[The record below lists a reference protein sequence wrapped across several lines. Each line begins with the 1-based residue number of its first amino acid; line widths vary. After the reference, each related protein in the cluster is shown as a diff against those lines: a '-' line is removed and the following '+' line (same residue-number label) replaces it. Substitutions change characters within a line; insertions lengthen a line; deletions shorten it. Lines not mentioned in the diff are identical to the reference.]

1 MAGRKPAPDQT
12 ARIEADAAIVAD
24 RIAQVLVGPAFR
36 RPTQAQGIETLR
48 CLLDVAQQAAL
59 RERRAL
65 GVGLH
70 PLRSQGHDRSRRLRQ
85 QVIRLRLWDQ
95 VLATLAQIERRQ
107 CFPLLS
113 ADHDRM
119 DLRRAEHRI
128 GDHSFTSAHRLINPA
143 AQSAS
148 AERLGC
154 YADIPTRVGL
164 FLRIAHL
171 AYRITLAQRRPGPTR
186 FLDVGCGGG
195 MKVAMGARFFD
206 AAQGIE
212 YDPAYAEVA
221 RQTLHRLQARRCAII
236 EGDALAFDGYGAFD
250 VIFLYRPLQDDARLA
265 QLEARI
271 LAQAR
276 PGAVILAP
284 YEVAGAHWQGATR
297 IADHV
302 HVAGLQAGAT
312 AGLLREVRR
321 IGPHVADPDARLP
334 KAIGWLSPLWQAC
347 LAAGFDP
354 AAWAPA

>member
-1 MAGRKPAPDQT
+1 MAGRKPAPDHS
-12 ARIEADAAIVAD
+12 ARIEAEAAAVAAG
-24 RIAQVLVGPAFR
+24 IAQALARPAFR
-36 RPTQAQGIETLR
+36 RPTQAQAIETLR
-48 CLLDVAQQAAL
+48 GLLDLARQEAL

-70 PLRSQGHDRSRRLRQ
+70 PMRSQGHDRSRRLRQ

-107 CFPLLS
+107 SFALLS
-113 ADHDRM
+113 SDHDRL

-128 GDHSFTSAHRLINPA
+128 GDHSFTGAHRLINPA

-148 AERLGC
+148 AEQLGC

-171 AYRITLAQRRPGPTR
+171 AYRITLAQRRPAPTR

-195 MKVAMGARFFD
+195 MKVVMGARFFD

-221 RQTLHRLQARRCAII
+221 RQTLQQLQARRCAITQ
-236 EGDALAFDGYGAFD
+236 GDALAFDGYGEYD
-250 VIFLYRPLQDDARLA
+250 VIFLYRPLQDDVRLARL
-265 QLEARI
+265 ESRI

-276 PGAVILAP
+276 PGTVILAP
-284 YEVAGAHWQGATR
+284 YEVAGAHWQGAVQ

-334 KAIGWLSPLWQAC
+334 KAIGWLSPLWRAC
-347 LAAGFDP
+347 LAAGYDP
-354 AAWAPA
+354 AAWE